1 MPTMEREG
9 VVSMEMTSGRQ
20 VGPVKRQSKR
30 LNQWELIRAA
40 RAFYGRPL
48 GPDDLSKIHAA
59 QEMASKPRP
68 KLRAVPSMRSGAARP
83 DHTQRVHGAG
93 EGNVQQ
99 ASVEGA
105 A

>member
-1 MPTMEREG
+1 METEG

-30 LNQWELIRAA
+30 LNQWELIKAA

-48 GPDDLSKIHAA
+48 GPDDLLKIHAA
-59 QEMASKPRP
+59 QEMASKPR
-68 KLRAVPSMRSGAARP
+68 LRAVPAMRSGAVGP
-83 DHTQRVHGAG
+83 DHAQRVHRAG

-99 ASVEGA
+99 TSIEGA